1 MEELF
6 YIGYV
11 LMIAVAIAAIIHVLM
26 DNRQPAKTMAWV
38 LVIGFMPVVGVV
50 LYLFFGINHRKERII
65 SQGQMDELT
74 KRSMLSFVGQH
85 DFHIPERQK
94 PLVDLFINQ
103 NLALPFKDNQVDIM
117 TDGYAFF
124 PELLK
129 DIAQATH
136 HIHINMYIFEEDALG
151 RLVADALMDKAR
163 QGVKVRLIYDDVGC
177 WRVSNSFFEEMRKA
191 GVEVASFLPVRFPSF
206 TSKVNYRNH
215 RKIIVIDGRVGYIG
229 GMNIARRYV
238 STAWRDTMLRLQG
251 GVVYALQRSFLVDWY
266 FVDRTLITDR
276 IYYPSL
282 LTSPL
287 SPLPSN
293 TSSPLTSHPSPLT
306 SNSSSS
312 PLTSPLSPL
321 TSNSCLSQVVTSG
334 PLARYPEIMQ
344 GFVRIILA
352 ARRYIFIET
361 PYFLPN
367 EPILFALKTAA
378 LAGVDVRL
386 MCPLHSD
393 TRFLDW
399 ASRSYLREVY
409 EAGARVYL
417 YEPGFLHSKLLISD
431 DSLVSCGSTNVDFRS
446 LENNFE
452 ANVFIY
458 DEGTTLR
465 LKKVF
470 LDDQSHA
477 VSLSDLPTRLQ
488 PKFHERLWESFAR
501 MVSPL
506 L

>member
-1 MEELF
+1 
-6 YIGYV
+6 
-11 LMIAVAIAAIIHVLM
+11 M

-38 LVIGFMPVVGVV
+38 LVIGFIPVVGVV
-50 LYLFFGINHRKERII
+50 FYLFFGINHRKERII

-85 DFHIPERQK
+85 NFRVPERQK
-94 PLVDLFINQ
+94 PLVDLFVNQ
-103 NLALPFKDNQVDIM
+103 NLALPFKDNRIDIM

-129 DIAQATH
+129 DIAEATH
-136 HIHINMYIFEEDALG
+136 HIHINIYIFEDDALG
-151 RLVADALMDKAR
+151 RLVADALMTKAR

-177 WRVSNSFFEEMRKA
+177 WRVGNRFFEQMREA
-191 GVEVASFLPVRFPSF
+191 GVEVVPFLPVHFPSF

-215 RKIIVIDGRVGYIG
+215 RKIIVIDGRIGYIG

-238 STAWRDTMLRLQG
+238 SDKWRDTMLRVQG
-251 GVVYALQRSFLVDWY
+251 GVVYALQRAFLVDWY
-266 FVDRTLITDR
+266 FVDHTLITDR
-276 IYYPSL
+276 IYYPPVSEE
-282 LTSPL
+282 LTAKNHQL
-287 SPLPSN
+287 VA
-293 TSSPLTSHPSPLT
+293 
-306 SNSSSS
+306 
-312 PLTSPLSPL
+312 
-321 TSNSCLSQVVTSG
+321 QVVTSG
-334 PLARYPEIMQ
+334 PMARYPEIMQ

-352 ARRYIFIET
+352 ARRYIYIET

-386 MCPLHSD
+386 MCPLYSD
-393 TRFLDW
+393 ARFLDW
-399 ASRSYLREVY
+399 ASRSYLREIH
-409 EAGARVYL
+409 EAGAKIYL

-452 ANVFIY
+452 ANVFVY
-458 DEGTTLR
+458 DEGTALR
-465 LKKVF
+465 LKKIF
-470 LDDQSHA
+470 LDDQSQA
-477 VSLSDLPTRLQ
+477 VLLSDVPNRLH
-488 PKFHERLWESFAR
+488 PKFYARLWESFTR
-501 MVSPL
+501 LVSPL

>member
-1 MEELF
+1 MGGLL
-6 YIGYV
+6 YIGYA
-11 LMIAVAIAAIIHVLM
+11 LMVIVALAAIIHVLM

-38 LVIGFMPVVGVV
+38 LVIGFIPVIGVV

-85 DFHIPERQK
+85 NFRVPERQK
-94 PLVDLFINQ
+94 PLVDLFVNQ
-103 NLALPFKDNQVDIM
+103 NLALPFKDNRIDIM

-129 DIAQATH
+129 DIAEATH
-136 HIHINMYIFEEDALG
+136 HIHINIYIFENDALG
-151 RLVADALMDKAR
+151 RLVADALMTKAR

-177 WRVSNSFFEEMRKA
+177 WRVGNRFFEQMREA
-191 GVEVASFLPVRFPSF
+191 GVEVVPFLPVHFPSF

-215 RKIIVIDGRVGYIG
+215 RKIIVIDGRIGYIG

-238 STAWRDTMLRLQG
+238 SDKWRDTMLRVQG
-251 GVVYALQRSFLVDWY
+251 GVVYALQRAFLVDWY
-266 FVDRTLITDR
+266 FVDHTLITDR
-276 IYYPSL
+276 IYYPPVSEE
-282 LTSPL
+282 LTAKNHQL
-287 SPLPSN
+287 VA
-293 TSSPLTSHPSPLT
+293 
-306 SNSSSS
+306 
-312 PLTSPLSPL
+312 
-321 TSNSCLSQVVTSG
+321 QVVTSG
-334 PLARYPEIMQ
+334 PIARYPEIMQ

-352 ARRYIFIET
+352 ARRYIYIET

-386 MCPLHSD
+386 MCPLYSD
-393 TRFLDW
+393 ARFLDW
-399 ASRSYLREVY
+399 ASRSYLREIH
-409 EAGARVYL
+409 EAGAKIYL
-417 YEPGFLHSKLLISD
+417 YESGFLHSKLLISD

-452 ANVFIY
+452 ANVFVY
-458 DEGTTLR
+458 DEGTALR
-465 LKKVF
+465 LKKIF
-470 LDDQSHA
+470 LDDQSQA
-477 VSLSDLPTRLQ
+477 VLLSDVPNRLH
-488 PKFHERLWESFAR
+488 PKFYARLWESFTR
-501 MVSPL
+501 LVSPL

>member
-1 MEELF
+1 MGGLL
-6 YIGYV
+6 YIGYALIV
-11 LMIAVAIAAIIHVLM
+11 IAAAVAIIHVLM

-38 LVIGFMPVVGVV
+38 LVIGFIPVVGVV
-50 LYLFFGINHRKERII
+50 FYLFFGINHRKERII

-85 DFHIPERQK
+85 NFRVPERQK
-94 PLVDLFINQ
+94 PLVDLFVNQ
-103 NLALPFKDNQVDIM
+103 NLALPFKDNRIDIM

-129 DIAQATH
+129 DIAEATH
-136 HIHINMYIFEEDALG
+136 HIHINIYIFEDDALG
-151 RLVADALMDKAR
+151 RLVADALMTKAR

-177 WRVSNSFFEEMRKA
+177 WRVGNRFFEQMREA
-191 GVEVASFLPVRFPSF
+191 GVEVVPFLPVRFPSF

-215 RKIIVIDGRVGYIG
+215 RKIIVIDGRIGYIG

-238 STAWRDTMLRLQG
+238 SDKWRDTMLRVQG
-251 GVVYALQRSFLVDWY
+251 GVVYALQRAFLVDWY
-266 FVDRTLITDR
+266 FVDHTLITDR
-276 IYYPSL
+276 IYYPPVSEE
-282 LTSPL
+282 LTAKNHQL
-287 SPLPSN
+287 VA
-293 TSSPLTSHPSPLT
+293 
-306 SNSSSS
+306 
-312 PLTSPLSPL
+312 
-321 TSNSCLSQVVTSG
+321 QVVTSG
-334 PLARYPEIMQ
+334 PMARYPEIMQ

-352 ARRYIFIET
+352 ARRYIYIET

-386 MCPLHSD
+386 MCPLYSD
-393 TRFLDW
+393 ARFLDW
-399 ASRSYLREVY
+399 ASRSYLREIH
-409 EAGARVYL
+409 EAGAKIYL

-452 ANVFIY
+452 ANVFVY
-458 DEGTTLR
+458 DEGTALR
-465 LKKVF
+465 LKKIF
-470 LDDQSHA
+470 LDDQSQA
-477 VSLSDLPTRLQ
+477 VLLSDVPNRLH
-488 PKFHERLWESFAR
+488 PKFYARLWESFTR
-501 MVSPL
+501 LVSPL

>member
-1 MEELF
+1 MV
-6 YIGYV
+6 I
-11 LMIAVAIAAIIHVLM
+11 VALAAIIHVLM

-38 LVIGFMPVVGVV
+38 LVIGFIPVVGVV
-50 LYLFFGINHRKERII
+50 FYLFFGINHRKERII

-85 DFHIPERQK
+85 NFRVPERQK
-94 PLVDLFINQ
+94 PLVDLFVNQ
-103 NLALPFKDNQVDIM
+103 NLALPFKDNRIDIM

-129 DIAQATH
+129 DIAEATH
-136 HIHINMYIFEEDALG
+136 HIHINIYIFEDDALG
-151 RLVADALMDKAR
+151 RLVADALMTKAR

-177 WRVSNSFFEEMRKA
+177 WRVGNRFFEQMREA
-191 GVEVASFLPVRFPSF
+191 GVEVVPFLPVHFPLF

-215 RKIIVIDGRVGYIG
+215 RKIIVIDGRIGYIG

-238 STAWRDTMLRLQG
+238 SDKWRDTMLRVQG
-251 GVVYALQRSFLVDWY
+251 GVVYALQRAFLVDWY
-266 FVDRTLITDR
+266 FVDHTLITDR
-276 IYYPSL
+276 IYYPPVSEE
-282 LTSPL
+282 LTAKNHQL
-287 SPLPSN
+287 VA
-293 TSSPLTSHPSPLT
+293 
-306 SNSSSS
+306 
-312 PLTSPLSPL
+312 
-321 TSNSCLSQVVTSG
+321 QVVTSG
-334 PLARYPEIMQ
+334 PMARYPEIMQ

-352 ARRYIFIET
+352 ARRYIYIET

-386 MCPLHSD
+386 MCPLYSD
-393 TRFLDW
+393 ARFLDW
-399 ASRSYLREVY
+399 ASRSYLREIH
-409 EAGARVYL
+409 EAGAKIYL

-452 ANVFIY
+452 ANVFVY
-458 DEGTTLR
+458 DEGTALR
-465 LKKVF
+465 LKKIF
-470 LDDQSHA
+470 LDDQSQA
-477 VSLSDLPTRLQ
+477 VLLSDVPNRLH
-488 PKFHERLWESFAR
+488 PKFYARLWESFTR
-501 MVSPL
+501 LVSPL

>member
-1 MEELF
+1 MGGLL
-6 YIGYV
+6 YIGYA
-11 LMIAVAIAAIIHVLM
+11 LMVIVALAAIIHVLM

-38 LVIGFMPVVGVV
+38 LVIGFIPVIGLVF
-50 LYLFFGINHRKERII
+50 YLFFGINHRKERII

-85 DFHIPERQK
+85 NFRVPERQK
-94 PLVDLFINQ
+94 PLVDLFVNQ
-103 NLALPFKDNQVDIM
+103 NLALPFKDNRIDIM

-129 DIAQATH
+129 DIAEATH
-136 HIHINMYIFEEDALG
+136 HIHINIYIFEDDALG
-151 RLVADALMDKAR
+151 RLVADALMTKAR

-177 WRVSNSFFEEMRKA
+177 WRVGNRFFEQMREA
-191 GVEVASFLPVRFPSF
+191 GVEVVPFLPVHFPSF

-215 RKIIVIDGRVGYIG
+215 RKIIVIDGRIGYIG

-238 STAWRDTMLRLQG
+238 SDKWRDTMLRVQG
-251 GVVYALQRSFLVDWY
+251 GVVYALQRAFLVDWY
-266 FVDRTLITDR
+266 FVDHTLITDR
-276 IYYPSL
+276 IYYPPVSEE
-282 LTSPL
+282 LTAKNHQL
-287 SPLPSN
+287 VA
-293 TSSPLTSHPSPLT
+293 
-306 SNSSSS
+306 
-312 PLTSPLSPL
+312 
-321 TSNSCLSQVVTSG
+321 QVVTSG
-334 PLARYPEIMQ
+334 PMARYPEIMQ

-352 ARRYIFIET
+352 ARRYIYIET

-386 MCPLHSD
+386 MCPLYSD
-393 TRFLDW
+393 ARFLDW
-399 ASRSYLREVY
+399 ASRSYLREIH
-409 EAGARVYL
+409 EAGAKIYL

-452 ANVFIY
+452 ANVFVY
-458 DEGTTLR
+458 DEGTALR
-465 LKKVF
+465 LKKIF
-470 LDDQSHA
+470 LDDQSQA
-477 VSLSDLPTRLQ
+477 VLLSDVPNRLH
-488 PKFHERLWESFAR
+488 PKFYARLWESLTR
-501 MVSPL
+501 LVSPL

>member
-1 MEELF
+1 MV
-6 YIGYV
+6 I
-11 LMIAVAIAAIIHVLM
+11 VALAAIIHVLM

-38 LVIGFMPVVGVV
+38 LVIGFIPVVGVV
-50 LYLFFGINHRKERII
+50 FYLFFGINHRKERII

-85 DFHIPERQK
+85 NFRVPERQK
-94 PLVDLFINQ
+94 PLVDLFVNQ
-103 NLALPFKDNQVDIM
+103 NLALPFKDNRIDIM

-129 DIAQATH
+129 DIAEATH
-136 HIHINMYIFEEDALG
+136 HIHINIYIFEDDALG
-151 RLVADALMDKAR
+151 RLVADALMTKAR

-177 WRVSNSFFEEMRKA
+177 WRVGNRFFEQMREA
-191 GVEVASFLPVRFPSF
+191 GVEVVPFLPVRFPSF

-215 RKIIVIDGRVGYIG
+215 RKIIVIDGRIGYIG

-238 STAWRDTMLRLQG
+238 SAKWRDTMLRVQG
-251 GVVYALQRSFLVDWY
+251 GVVYALQRAFLVDWY
-266 FVDRTLITDR
+266 FVDHTLITDR
-276 IYYPSL
+276 IYYPPVSEE
-282 LTSPL
+282 LTAKNHQL
-287 SPLPSN
+287 VA
-293 TSSPLTSHPSPLT
+293 
-306 SNSSSS
+306 
-312 PLTSPLSPL
+312 
-321 TSNSCLSQVVTSG
+321 QVVTSG
-334 PLARYPEIMQ
+334 PMARYPEIMQ

-352 ARRYIFIET
+352 ARRYIYIET

-386 MCPLHSD
+386 MCPLYSD
-393 TRFLDW
+393 ARFLDW
-399 ASRSYLREVY
+399 ASRSYLREIH
-409 EAGARVYL
+409 EAGAKIYL

-452 ANVFIY
+452 ANVFVY
-458 DEGTTLR
+458 DEGTALR
-465 LKKVF
+465 LKKIF
-470 LDDQSHA
+470 LDDQSQA
-477 VSLSDLPTRLQ
+477 VLLSDVPNRLH
-488 PKFHERLWESFAR
+488 PKFYARLWESFTR
-501 MVSPL
+501 LVSPL

>member
-1 MEELF
+1 MEELVR
-6 YIGYV
+6 IAYV
-11 LMIAVAIAAIIHVLM
+11 LMTVAAVVAIVHVLM

-38 LVIGFMPVVGVV
+38 LVIGFVPVVGVIF
-50 LYLFFGINHRKERII
+50 YLFFGINHRKERII
-65 SQGQMDELT
+65 SQRLMDELT

-85 DFHIPERQK
+85 DFRVPERQK
-94 PLVDLFINQ
+94 PLVDLFVNQ
-103 NLALPFKDNQVDIM
+103 NLALPFKVNQVDIM

-129 DIAQATH
+129 DISGATH
-136 HIHINMYIFEEDALG
+136 HVHINMYIFEDDALG

-177 WRVSNSFFEEMRKA
+177 WRVGNRFFEQMREA
-191 GVEVASFLPVRFPSF
+191 GVEVVAFLPVRFPSF

-215 RKIIVIDGRVGYIG
+215 RKIIVIDGRIGYIG
-229 GMNIARRYV
+229 GMNVARRYV
-238 STAWRDTMLRLQG
+238 STAWRDTMLRLEG
-251 GVVYALQRSFLVDWY
+251 GVVYAFQRAFLVDWY
-266 FVDRTLITDR
+266 FVDHTLITDR
-276 IYYPSL
+276 VYYPPVSDL
-282 LTSPL
+282 PTTKSQLPL
-287 SPLPSN
+287 A
-293 TSSPLTSHPSPLT
+293 
-306 SNSSSS
+306 
-312 PLTSPLSPL
+312 
-321 TSNSCLSQVVTSG
+321 QVVTSG
-334 PLARYPEIMQ
+334 PMARYPEIMQ

-378 LAGVDVRL
+378 LAGVDVRV
-386 MCPLHSD
+386 MCPLRSD
-393 TRFLDW
+393 ARFTDW
-399 ASRSYLREVY
+399 ASRSYLREIC

-431 DSLVSCGSTNVDFRS
+431 DSLVSCGSVNVDFRS

-452 ANVFIY
+452 ANVFVY
-458 DEGTTLR
+458 DEGTALR

-477 VSLSDLPTRLQ
+477 VLLSDVPNRLH
-488 PKFHERLWESFAR
+488 PKFYARLWESFTR
-501 MVSPL
+501 MTSPL

>member
-1 MEELF
+1 MGGLL
-6 YIGYV
+6 YIGYA
-11 LMIAVAIAAIIHVLM
+11 LMVIVALAAIIHVLM

-38 LVIGFMPVVGVV
+38 LVIGFIPVIGVV
-50 LYLFFGINHRKERII
+50 FYLFFGINHRKERII

-85 DFHIPERQK
+85 NFRVPERQK
-94 PLVDLFINQ
+94 PLVDLFVNQ
-103 NLALPFKDNQVDIM
+103 NLALPFKDNRIDIM

-129 DIAQATH
+129 DIAEATH
-136 HIHINMYIFEEDALG
+136 HIHINIYIFEDDALG
-151 RLVADALMDKAR
+151 RLVADALMTKAR

-177 WRVSNSFFEEMRKA
+177 WRVGNRFFEQMREA
-191 GVEVASFLPVRFPSF
+191 GVEVVPFLPVHFPSF

-215 RKIIVIDGRVGYIG
+215 RKIIVIDGRIGYIG

-238 STAWRDTMLRLQG
+238 SDKWRDTMLRVQG
-251 GVVYALQRSFLVDWY
+251 GVVYALQRAFLVDWY
-266 FVDRTLITDR
+266 FVDHTLITDR
-276 IYYPSL
+276 IYYPPVSEE
-282 LTSPL
+282 LTAKNHQL
-287 SPLPSN
+287 VA
-293 TSSPLTSHPSPLT
+293 
-306 SNSSSS
+306 
-312 PLTSPLSPL
+312 
-321 TSNSCLSQVVTSG
+321 QVVTSG
-334 PLARYPEIMQ
+334 PIARYPEIMQ

-352 ARRYIFIET
+352 ARRYIYIET

-386 MCPLHSD
+386 MCPLYSD
-393 TRFLDW
+393 ARFLDW
-399 ASRSYLREVY
+399 ASRSYLREIH
-409 EAGARVYL
+409 EAGAKIYL

-452 ANVFIY
+452 ANVFVY
-458 DEGTTLR
+458 DEGTALR
-465 LKKVF
+465 LKKIF
-470 LDDQSHA
+470 LDDQSQA
-477 VSLSDLPTRLQ
+477 ILLSDVPNRLH
-488 PKFHERLWESFAR
+488 PKFYARLWESFTR
-501 MVSPL
+501 LVSPL

>member
-1 MEELF
+1 MGGLL
-6 YIGYV
+6 YIGYA
-11 LMIAVAIAAIIHVLM
+11 LMVIVALAAIIHVLM

-38 LVIGFMPVVGVV
+38 LVIGFIPVVGVV
-50 LYLFFGINHRKERII
+50 FYLFFGINHRKERII

-85 DFHIPERQK
+85 NFRVPERQK
-94 PLVDLFINQ
+94 PLVDLFVNQ
-103 NLALPFKDNQVDIM
+103 NLALPFKDNRIDIM

-129 DIAQATH
+129 DIAEATH
-136 HIHINMYIFEEDALG
+136 HIHINIYIFEDDALG
-151 RLVADALMDKAR
+151 RLVADALMTKAR

-177 WRVSNSFFEEMRKA
+177 WRVGNRFFEQMREA
-191 GVEVASFLPVRFPSF
+191 GVEVVPFLPVHFPSF

-215 RKIIVIDGRVGYIG
+215 RKIIVIDGRIGYIG

-238 STAWRDTMLRLQG
+238 SEKWRDTMLRVQG
-251 GVVYALQRSFLVDWY
+251 GVVYALQRAFLVDWY
-266 FVDRTLITDR
+266 FVDHTLITDR
-276 IYYPSL
+276 IYYPPVSEE
-282 LTSPL
+282 LTAKNHQL
-287 SPLPSN
+287 VA
-293 TSSPLTSHPSPLT
+293 
-306 SNSSSS
+306 
-312 PLTSPLSPL
+312 
-321 TSNSCLSQVVTSG
+321 QVVTSG
-334 PLARYPEIMQ
+334 PMARYPEIMQ

-352 ARRYIFIET
+352 ARRYIYIET

-386 MCPLHSD
+386 MCPLYSD
-393 TRFLDW
+393 ARFLDW
-399 ASRSYLREVY
+399 ASRSYLREIH
-409 EAGARVYL
+409 EAGAKIYL

-452 ANVFIY
+452 ANVFVY
-458 DEGTTLR
+458 DEGTALR
-465 LKKVF
+465 LKKIF
-470 LDDQSHA
+470 LDDQSQA
-477 VSLSDLPTRLQ
+477 VLLSDVPNRLH
-488 PKFHERLWESFAR
+488 PKFYARLWESFTR
-501 MVSPL
+501 LVSPL

>member
-1 MEELF
+1 MGGLL
-6 YIGYV
+6 YIGYALIV
-11 LMIAVAIAAIIHVLM
+11 VAAAVAIIHVLM

-38 LVIGFMPVVGVV
+38 LVIGFIPIVGVV
-50 LYLFFGINHRKERII
+50 FYLFFGINHRKERII

-85 DFHIPERQK
+85 NFRVPERQK
-94 PLVDLFINQ
+94 PLVDLFVNQ
-103 NLALPFKDNQVDIM
+103 NLALPFKDNQIDIM

-129 DIAQATH
+129 DIAAATH
-136 HIHINMYIFEEDALG
+136 HIHINMYIIEDDALG
-151 RLVADALMDKAR
+151 RLVADSLMAKAR

-177 WRVSNSFFEEMRKA
+177 WRVSNRFFEQMREA
-191 GVEVASFLPVRFPSF
+191 GVEVAPFLPVRFPSF

-215 RKIIVIDGRVGYIG
+215 RKIIVIDGRIGYIG

-238 STAWRDTMLRLQG
+238 STKWRDTMLRVQG
-251 GVVYALQRSFLVDWY
+251 GVVYALQRAFLVDWY
-266 FVDRTLITDR
+266 FVDHSLITDR
-276 IYYPSL
+276 EYYPPVSEE
-282 LTSPL
+282 LTSKSQL
-287 SPLPSN
+287 LI
-293 TSSPLTSHPSPLT
+293 
-306 SNSSSS
+306 
-312 PLTSPLSPL
+312 
-321 TSNSCLSQVVTSG
+321 SQVVTSG
-334 PLARYPEIMQ
+334 PIARYPEIMQ

-378 LAGVDVRL
+378 LAGVDVRV
-386 MCPLHSD
+386 MCPLYSD
-393 TRFLDW
+393 ARFLDW
-399 ASRSYLREVY
+399 ASRSYLREIS
-409 EAGARVYL
+409 EAGAKVYL

-458 DEGTTLR
+458 DEGTALR
-465 LKKVF
+465 LKKVY
-470 LDDQSHA
+470 LDDQSQS
-477 VSLSDLPTRLQ
+477 VLLSDVPNRLHPKFYARLCESFTRL
-488 PKFHERLWESFAR
+488 
-501 MVSPL
+501 VSPL

>member
-1 MEELF
+1 MGGLV
-6 YIGYV
+6 YIGYA
-11 LMIAVAIAAIIHVLM
+11 LMVVVAAVAIIHVLM

-38 LVIGFMPVVGVV
+38 LVIGFIPVIGVV
-50 LYLFFGINHRKERII
+50 FYLFFGINHRKERII

-85 DFHIPERQK
+85 NFRVPERQK
-94 PLVDLFINQ
+94 PLVDLFVNQ
-103 NLALPFKDNQVDIM
+103 NLALPFKDNRIDIM

-129 DIAQATH
+129 DIAEATH
-136 HIHINMYIFEEDALG
+136 HIHINIYIFEDDALG
-151 RLVADALMDKAR
+151 RLVADALMTKAR

-177 WRVSNSFFEEMRKA
+177 WRVGNRFFEQMREA
-191 GVEVASFLPVRFPSF
+191 GVEVVPFLPVHFPSF

-215 RKIIVIDGRVGYIG
+215 RKIIVIDGRIGYIG

-238 STAWRDTMLRLQG
+238 SDKWRDTMLRVQG
-251 GVVYALQRSFLVDWY
+251 GVVYALQRAFLVDWY
-266 FVDRTLITDR
+266 FVDHTLITDR
-276 IYYPSL
+276 IYYPPVSEE
-282 LTSPL
+282 LTAKNHQL
-287 SPLPSN
+287 VA
-293 TSSPLTSHPSPLT
+293 
-306 SNSSSS
+306 
-312 PLTSPLSPL
+312 
-321 TSNSCLSQVVTSG
+321 QVVTSG
-334 PLARYPEIMQ
+334 PMARYPEIMQ

-352 ARRYIFIET
+352 ARRYIYIET

-386 MCPLHSD
+386 MCPLYSD
-393 TRFLDW
+393 ARFLDW
-399 ASRSYLREVY
+399 ASRSYLREIH
-409 EAGARVYL
+409 EAGAKIYL

-452 ANVFIY
+452 ANVFVY
-458 DEGTTLR
+458 DEGTALR
-465 LKKVF
+465 LKKIF
-470 LDDQSHA
+470 LDDQSQA
-477 VSLSDLPTRLQ
+477 VLLSDVPNRLH
-488 PKFHERLWESFAR
+488 PKFYARLWESFTR
-501 MVSPL
+501 LVSPL

>member
-1 MEELF
+1 MGGLL
-6 YIGYV
+6 YIGYA
-11 LMIAVAIAAIIHVLM
+11 LMVIVALAAIIHVLM

-38 LVIGFMPVVGVV
+38 LVIGFIPVIGVV
-50 LYLFFGINHRKERII
+50 FYLFFGINHRKERII

-85 DFHIPERQK
+85 NFRVPERQK
-94 PLVDLFINQ
+94 PLVDLFVNQ
-103 NLALPFKDNQVDIM
+103 NLALPFKDNRIDIM

-129 DIAQATH
+129 DIAEATH
-136 HIHINMYIFEEDALG
+136 HIHINIYIFEDDALG
-151 RLVADALMDKAR
+151 RLVADALMTKAR

-177 WRVSNSFFEEMRKA
+177 WRVGNRFFEQMREA
-191 GVEVASFLPVRFPSF
+191 GVEVVPFLPVHFPSF

-215 RKIIVIDGRVGYIG
+215 RKIIVIDGRIGYIG

-238 STAWRDTMLRLQG
+238 SDKWRDTMLRVQG
-251 GVVYALQRSFLVDWY
+251 GVVYALQRAFLVDWY
-266 FVDRTLITDR
+266 FVDHTLITDR
-276 IYYPSL
+276 IYYPPVSEE
-282 LTSPL
+282 LTAKNHQL
-287 SPLPSN
+287 VA
-293 TSSPLTSHPSPLT
+293 
-306 SNSSSS
+306 
-312 PLTSPLSPL
+312 
-321 TSNSCLSQVVTSG
+321 QVVTSG
-334 PLARYPEIMQ
+334 PMARYPEIMQ

-352 ARRYIFIET
+352 ARRYIYIET

-386 MCPLHSD
+386 MCPLYSD
-393 TRFLDW
+393 ARFLDW
-399 ASRSYLREVY
+399 ASRSYLREIH
-409 EAGARVYL
+409 EAGAKIYL

-452 ANVFIY
+452 ANVFVY
-458 DEGTTLR
+458 DEGTALR
-465 LKKVF
+465 LKKIF
-470 LDDQSHA
+470 LDDQSQT
-477 VSLSDLPTRLQ
+477 VLLSDVPNRLH
-488 PKFHERLWESFAR
+488 PKFYARLWESFTR
-501 MVSPL
+501 LVSPL

>member
-1 MEELF
+1 MGGLL
-6 YIGYV
+6 YIGYA
-11 LMIAVAIAAIIHVLM
+11 LMVIVALAAIIHVLM

-38 LVIGFMPVVGVV
+38 LVIGFIPVVGVV
-50 LYLFFGINHRKERII
+50 FYLFFGINHRKERII

-85 DFHIPERQK
+85 NFRVPERQK
-94 PLVDLFINQ
+94 PLVDLFVNQ
-103 NLALPFKDNQVDIM
+103 NLALPFKDNQIDIM

-129 DIAQATH
+129 DIAEATH
-136 HIHINMYIFEEDALG
+136 HIHINIYIFEDDALG
-151 RLVADALMDKAR
+151 RLVADALMTKAR

-177 WRVSNSFFEEMRKA
+177 WRVGNRFFEQMREA
-191 GVEVASFLPVRFPSF
+191 GVEVVPFLPVHFPSF

-215 RKIIVIDGRVGYIG
+215 RKIIVIDGRIGYIG

-238 STAWRDTMLRLQG
+238 SDKWRDTMLRVQG
-251 GVVYALQRSFLVDWY
+251 GVVYALQRAFLVDWY
-266 FVDRTLITDR
+266 FVDHTLITDR
-276 IYYPSL
+276 IYYPPVSEE
-282 LTSPL
+282 LTAKNHQL
-287 SPLPSN
+287 VA
-293 TSSPLTSHPSPLT
+293 
-306 SNSSSS
+306 
-312 PLTSPLSPL
+312 
-321 TSNSCLSQVVTSG
+321 QVVTSG
-334 PLARYPEIMQ
+334 PMARYPEIMQ

-352 ARRYIFIET
+352 ARRYIYIET

-386 MCPLHSD
+386 MCPFYSD
-393 TRFLDW
+393 ARFLDW
-399 ASRSYLREVY
+399 ASRSYLREIH
-409 EAGARVYL
+409 EAGAKIYL

-452 ANVFIY
+452 ANVFVY
-458 DEGTTLR
+458 DEGTALR
-465 LKKVF
+465 LKKIF
-470 LDDQSHA
+470 LDDQSQA
-477 VSLSDLPTRLQ
+477 VLLSDVPNRLH
-488 PKFHERLWESFAR
+488 PKFYARLWESFTR
-501 MVSPL
+501 LVSPL

>member
-1 MEELF
+1 MGGLL
-6 YIGYV
+6 YIGYALIV
-11 LMIAVAIAAIIHVLM
+11 VVAVAAIIHVLM

-38 LVIGFMPVVGVV
+38 LVIGFLPIVGVV
-50 LYLFFGINHRKERII
+50 FYLFFGINHRKERIV
-65 SQGQMDELT
+65 SQSQMDELT

-85 DFHIPERQK
+85 NFRVPERQK
-94 PLVDLFINQ
+94 PLVDLFVNQ
-103 NLALPFKDNQVDIM
+103 NLALPFKDNQIDIM

-129 DIAQATH
+129 DIAAATH
-136 HIHINMYIFEEDALG
+136 HVHINMYIIEDDPLG
-151 RLVADALMDKAR
+151 RLVADSLMAKAR

-177 WRVSNSFFEEMRKA
+177 WRVDSRFFEQMREA
-191 GVEVASFLPVRFPSF
+191 GVEVAPFLPVRFPSF

-238 STAWRDTMLRLQG
+238 STKWRDTMLRVQG
-251 GVVYALQRSFLVDWY
+251 GVVYALQRAFLVDWY
-266 FVDRTLITDR
+266 FVDHTLITDR
-276 IYYPSL
+276 VYYPPVSEELTAKSQL
-282 LTSPL
+282 LIA
-287 SPLPSN
+287 
-293 TSSPLTSHPSPLT
+293 
-306 SNSSSS
+306 
-312 PLTSPLSPL
+312 
-321 TSNSCLSQVVTSG
+321 QVVTSG
-334 PLARYPEIMQ
+334 PMARYPEIMQ

-352 ARRYIFIET
+352 ARRYIYIET

-378 LAGVDVRL
+378 LAGVDVRV
-386 MCPLHSD
+386 MCPLNSD
-393 TRFLDW
+393 ARFIDW
-399 ASRSYLREVY
+399 ASRSYLREIY
-409 EAGARVYL
+409 DAGARVYL

-458 DEGTTLR
+458 DEGTALR

-477 VSLSDLPTRLQ
+477 VLMGDVPNRLH
-488 PKFHERLWESFAR
+488 PKFYARLWESFTR
-501 MVSPL
+501 LVSPL

>member
-1 MEELF
+1 MGGLL
-6 YIGYV
+6 YIGYALIV
-11 LMIAVAIAAIIHVLM
+11 VAAAVAIIHVLM

-38 LVIGFMPVVGVV
+38 LVIGFIPIVGVV
-50 LYLFFGINHRKERII
+50 FYLFFGINHRKERII

-85 DFHIPERQK
+85 NFRVPERQK
-94 PLVDLFINQ
+94 PLVDLFVNQ
-103 NLALPFKDNQVDIM
+103 NLALPFKDNQIDIM

-129 DIAQATH
+129 DISEATH
-136 HIHINMYIFEEDALG
+136 HIHINMYIIEDDALG
-151 RLVADALMDKAR
+151 RLVADSLMAKAR

-177 WRVSNSFFEEMRKA
+177 WRVSNRFFEQMREA
-191 GVEVASFLPVRFPSF
+191 GVEVAPFLPVRFPSF

-215 RKIIVIDGRVGYIG
+215 RKIIVIDGRIGYIG

-238 STAWRDTMLRLQG
+238 STKWRDTMLRVQG
-251 GVVYALQRSFLVDWY
+251 GVVYALQRAFLVDWY
-266 FVDRTLITDR
+266 FVDHSLITDR
-276 IYYPSL
+276 EYYPPVSEELTAKSQL
-282 LTSPL
+282 LI
-287 SPLPSN
+287 
-293 TSSPLTSHPSPLT
+293 
-306 SNSSSS
+306 
-312 PLTSPLSPL
+312 
-321 TSNSCLSQVVTSG
+321 SQVVTSG
-334 PLARYPEIMQ
+334 PIARYPEIMQ

-378 LAGVDVRL
+378 LAGVDVRV
-386 MCPLHSD
+386 MCPLYSD
-393 TRFLDW
+393 ARFLDW
-399 ASRSYLREVY
+399 ASRSYLREIS
-409 EAGARVYL
+409 EAGAKVYL

-458 DEGTTLR
+458 DEGTALR
-465 LKKVF
+465 LKKVY
-470 LDDQSHA
+470 LDDQSQS
-477 VSLSDLPTRLQ
+477 VLLSDVPNRLHPKFYARLCESFTRL
-488 PKFHERLWESFAR
+488 
-501 MVSPL
+501 VSPL